1 MNKKHLNLSLLS
13 EILSIPTFSE
23 IESELKN
30 INPLKIY
37 KAIDEINYLFGT
49 KLKKELYSKLN
60 EIEKNLKKIWPEGK
74 DERKLVQS
82 IWKLLLH
89 SKDKIIKSKII
100 SFIDCNSMTLS
111 KSVLNVFTRTNSP
124 EREYISQIFFNKW
137 KNNPLVLDSWFF
149 FKASIE
155 IDNNQ
160 KSIEDLFKNKYF
172 DCKSPNT
179 IRSILNGYVTRNSSF
194 HSIDGSGYKYV
205 ADKIIKFDKSNP
217 IVISRFL
224 KIFSNFRNYENP
236 YKSNM
241 LEVLNKIKENDLS
254 PNTREVIDAIL
265 N

>member
-23 IESELKN
+23 IESELKS

-49 KLKKELYSKLN
+49 KLKKELYLKLN

-137 KNNPLVLDSWFF
+137 KNNS
-149 FKASIE
+149 
-155 IDNNQ
+155 
-160 KSIEDLFKNKYF
+160 
-172 DCKSPNT
+172 
-179 IRSILNGYVTRNSSF
+179 
-194 HSIDGSGYKYV
+194 
-205 ADKIIKFDKSNP
+205 
-217 IVISRFL
+217 
-224 KIFSNFRNYENP
+224 
-236 YKSNM
+236 
-241 LEVLNKIKENDLS
+241 
-254 PNTREVIDAIL
+254 
-265 N
+265 